1 MPNPTIPQHNS
12 HSHWIFYIFLVP
24 VGHGTLLVRF
34 RPLYGQQYVYAT
46 RCNSTHASQ
55 CAVSSL
61 PNFTNYIAT
70 TEGSYTGD
78 VDITRNDDKECSYIL
93 GVYSSEAT
101 VYQLSV
107 TLANTILVLAPGV
120 PIYDTVSQGDDSYF
134 SFALTGD
141 KLTLMI
147 GLETLTGYV
156 DLYVSTNHTHPNF
169 VNRCREMKFCM
180 EIQLESDKHCICPFI
195 DIYIFFHFILN

>member
-78 VDITRNDDKECSYIL
+78 VEIMRNDGKECSYIL

-169 VNRCREMKFCM
+169 VNRYREMKFCM
-180 EIQLESDKHCICPFI
+180 EIQLESD
-195 DIYIFFHFILN
+195 